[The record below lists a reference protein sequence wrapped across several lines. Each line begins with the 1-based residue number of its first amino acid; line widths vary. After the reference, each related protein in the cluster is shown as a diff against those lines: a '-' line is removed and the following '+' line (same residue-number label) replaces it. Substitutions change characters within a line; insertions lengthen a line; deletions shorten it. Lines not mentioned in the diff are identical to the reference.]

1 MNGPEAHGS
10 PVAGGS
16 AWWFATPCGDGSAR
30 TADVSL
36 FCLPHA
42 GAGPIVF
49 REWSTLLDPRIDVV
63 PVQYP
68 GRPPRL
74 SEPPETSLKR
84 LAQRLAG
91 PVAERAGEGPYALF
105 GHSMGALVAYE
116 VACLLTRLGQPP
128 VRLLVS
134 GQTAPHLY
142 RPTRVHALSDEGL
155 VDHIR
160 RLQGTPEDVL
170 ANPSL
175 LELLLPVLRADFAL
189 CESYGYEEMP
199 PLTADVTVLGGT
211 DDPGVAPGLLD
222 RWGDLTG
229 GACDVRVLP
238 GGHFYLFDQLP
249 TIMDLIESAVRPAG
263 GRAPGADRER
273 TGPGAGAETVVDRY
287 GRGRVR

>member
-16 AWWFATPCGDGSAR
+16 ARWFATPSGDGAGG
-30 TADVSL
+30 TGDVSL

-74 SEPPETSLKR
+74 AEPPETSLKR

-91 PVAERAGEGPYALF
+91 PVAERAGEAPYALF

-116 VACLLTRLGQPP
+116 VACLLTRLGRPP

-142 RPTRVHALSDEGL
+142 RPTRVHELSDEGL
-155 VDHIR
+155 VGHIT

-175 LELLLPVLRADFAL
+175 LELLLPVLRADFAA

-211 DDPGVAPGLLD
+211 DDPGVEPGLLD
-222 RWGDLTG
+222 RWGDLTDG
-229 GACDVRVLP
+229 VCDVRIFP

-249 TIMDLIESAVRPAG
+249 TVMDLIGSAVHPAD
-263 GRAPGADRER
+263 GRAAGADLEE
-273 TGPGAGAETVVDRY
+273 TGPAAGAGTVMDRH